1 VSFREAEAQRKTVDG
16 SPTREARAE
25 PFVTSSMNTMSAPE
39 YLVVITGL
47 SGSGKSYVQSTLED
61 LGFYCTD
68 NLPIELIEPYLD
80 EVTTHEKASRVGVVV
95 DVRTHDF
102 ATLFPQFYR
111 DRLKKRA
118 PNAMLIFLEAS
129 DEVLARRYSE
139 TRRPHPMAKDRPVLD
154 AIQEEREAL
163 TEVKS
168 LADMVLDTSAF
179 SVHELKAEV
188 MRRFDMPGERP
199 QMLVT
204 VISFGFKHSMPYNLD
219 LLFDVRFLP
228 NPHFVAEL
236 RPKTGLD
243 QEVVD
248 YLSSQPEYDAFYGR
262 LYDFVSYVLP
272 QYAKEM
278 KSYLTIGVG
287 CTGGKHRSVAIA
299 QRLSDELERA
309 GYAVE
314 TVHRDYKR

>member
-1 VSFREAEAQRKTVDG
+1 
-16 SPTREARAE
+16 
-25 PFVTSSMNTMSAPE
+25 MNETKSPE
-39 YLVVITGL
+39 YLVIITGL

-61 LGFYCTD
+61 LGFYCSD

-80 EVTTHEKASRVGVVV
+80 EVVAHEDANRVGIVV

-102 ATLFPQFYR
+102 ARLFPAFYR
-111 DRLKKRA
+111 DRLKKRV
-118 PNAMLIFLEAS
+118 PNAMLIFLDAS

-139 TRRPHPMAKDRPVLD
+139 TRRPHPMAKDKPVVD
-154 AIQEEREAL
+154 AIRQERAEL
-163 TEVKS
+163 IEVKS

-188 MRRFDMPGERP
+188 LRRFALPGEKP
-199 QMLVT
+199 TMLVT
-204 VISFGFKHSMPYNLD
+204 VITFGFKHSMPYNLD

-243 QEVVD
+243 PEVIA
-248 YLSSQPEYDAFYGR
+248 YLEAQPDFEEFYQK

-272 QYAKEM
+272 GYQKEM

-287 CTGGKHRSVAIA
+287 CTGGKHRSVAIG
-299 QRLSDELERA
+299 QRLADELAAA
-309 GYAVE
+309 GYTME
-314 TVHRDYKR
+314 IVHRDYKR

>member
-1 VSFREAEAQRKTVDG
+1 MI
-16 SPTREARAE
+16 SPQ
-25 PFVTSSMNTMSAPE
+25 

-61 LGFYCTD
+61 LGFYCCD
-68 NLPIELIEPYLD
+68 NLPIELIEPFLT
-80 EVTTHEKASRVGVVV
+80 EVTSHENANRVGIVV

-102 ATLFPQFYR
+102 ATIFPNFYR
-111 DRLKKRA
+111 QRLRQLV
-118 PNAMLIFLEAS
+118 PNVVLIFLEAS

-139 TRRPHPMAKDRPVLD
+139 TRRPHPLAKDKPVLE
-154 AIQEEREAL
+154 AIQEERAAL

-168 LADMVLDTSAF
+168 LADMVLDTSQF

-188 MRRFDMPGERP
+188 MRRFQLPG
-199 QMLVT
+199 QDVKMLVT
-204 VISFGFKHSMPYNLD
+204 IITFGFKYSPPYNLD

-228 NPHFVAEL
+228 NPHFVDSL

-243 QEVVD
+243 PEVVA
-248 YLSSQPEYDAFYGR
+248 YLKEQPEYDVFYR
-262 LYDFVSYVLP
+262 KLSDFVTYLLP
-272 QYAKEM
+272 EYKKEM

-287 CTGGKHRSVAIA
+287 CTGGKHRSVAIG
-299 QRLSDELERA
+299 QRLGEELAEL

-314 TVHRDYKR
+314 IVHRDAKR

>member
-1 VSFREAEAQRKTVDG
+1 MT
-16 SPTREARAE
+16 
-25 PFVTSSMNTMSAPE
+25 NTAPE

-80 EVTTHEKASRVGVVV
+80 EVMAHEKASRVGIVV

-102 ATLFPQFYR
+102 ATLFPSFYR

-129 DEVLARRYSE
+129 NEVLARRYSE

-154 AIQEEREAL
+154 AIQEERAAL

-228 NPHFVAEL
+228 NPHFIAEL

-243 QEVVD
+243 HEVVE
-248 YLSSQPEYDAFYGR
+248 YLRAQPEYDDFYTR
-262 LYDFVSYVLP
+262 LSDFVQYVLP
-272 QYAKEM
+272 QYEKEM

-299 QRLSDELERA
+299 QRLADDLEQT
-309 GYAVE
+309 GYNVE
-314 TVHRDYKR
+314 IVHRDHKR

>member
-1 VSFREAEAQRKTVDG
+1 
-16 SPTREARAE
+16 
-25 PFVTSSMNTMSAPE
+25 MNALPDH
-39 YLVVITGL
+39 LVVITGL

-80 EVTTHEKASRVGVVV
+80 EVVTHEKATRVGIVV

-102 ATLFPQFYR
+102 ATLFPEFYR
-111 DRLKKRA
+111 ERLKKRA
-118 PNAMLIFLEAS
+118 PNAHLIFLEAS
-129 DEVLARRYSE
+129 EEVLARRYSE
-139 TRRPHPMAKDRPVLD
+139 TRRPHPLAKDRPVLE
-154 AIQEEREAL
+154 AIKEEREAL

-179 SVHELKAEV
+179 SVHELKAEI
-188 MRRFDMPGERP
+188 MRRFSLPGEQP
-199 QMLVT
+199 TMLVT

-243 QEVVD
+243 EEVLE
-248 YLSSQPEYDAFYGR
+248 YLRAQPDFEEFYAK
-262 LYDFVSYVLP
+262 LYDFVAYVLP
-272 QYAKEM
+272 GYQKEM
-278 KSYLTIGVG
+278 KSYLTIGIG

-299 QRLSDELERA
+299 QRLSEDLDRA

-314 TVHRDYKR
+314 IVHRDFKR

>member
-1 VSFREAEAQRKTVDG
+1 
-16 SPTREARAE
+16 
-25 PFVTSSMNTMSAPE
+25 MNAPE

-80 EVTTHEKASRVGVVV
+80 EVTSHEKANRVGIVV
-95 DVRTHDF
+95 DVRTKDF
-102 ATLFPQFYR
+102 ATLFPSFYR
-111 DRLKKRA
+111 ERLKKRA
-118 PNAMLIFLEAS
+118 PRAMLIFLEAS

-154 AIQEEREAL
+154 AIQEERDAL

-179 SVHELKAEV
+179 SVHELKSEIL
-188 MRRFDMPGERP
+188 RRFEMPGEHTS
-199 QMLVT
+199 MLVT
-204 VISFGFKHSMPYNLD
+204 IISFGFKHSMPYNLD

-228 NPHFVAEL
+228 NPHFIAEL

-243 QEVVD
+243 PEVIE
-248 YLSSQPEYDAFYGR
+248 YLRAQPEYDAFYQR
-262 LYDFVSYVLP
+262 LHDFVGYVLP
-272 QYAKEM
+272 QYEKEM
-278 KSYLTIGVG
+278 KSYLTIGIG
-287 CTGGKHRSVAIA
+287 CTGGKHRSVAIS
-299 QRLSDELERA
+299 QRLSEDLEAA
-309 GYAVE
+309 GYSVE
-314 TVHRDYKR
+314 IVHRDHKR